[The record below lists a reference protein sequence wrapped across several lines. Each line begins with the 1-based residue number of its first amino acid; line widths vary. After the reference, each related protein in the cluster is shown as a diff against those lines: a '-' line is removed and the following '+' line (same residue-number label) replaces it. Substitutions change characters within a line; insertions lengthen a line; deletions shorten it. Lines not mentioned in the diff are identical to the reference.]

1 MSALYN
7 PAAYKGTDVILDMD
21 YTDIG
26 KRYRIILGKTE
37 SRVLEQ
43 FTEKPTTVI
52 HKRIVGRKIYRLG
65 RGGTTA
71 PISDSNAVL
80 YELPGGARVFASN
93 CSIEGDSFENIEI

>member
-7 PAAYKGTDVILDMD
+7 PAAYKGTDVILAMD
-21 YTDIG
+21 YSDIG

-52 HKRIVGRKIYRLG
+52 YTPFSVWQSIAARELKGTDVLMKYLYSVEIGSLTLPIGR
-65 RGGTTA
+65 T
-71 PISDSNAVL
+71 V
-80 YELPGGARVFASN
+80 
-93 CSIEGDSFENIEI
+93 ENGQVR

>member
-1 MSALYN
+1 MSTFYN

-52 HKRIVGRKIYRLG
+52 HTPFSVWQSIAARELEGAEALMKH
-65 RGGTTA
+65 
-71 PISDSNAVL
+71 L
-80 YELPGGARVFASN
+80 YSV
-93 CSIEGDSFENIEI
+93 ENG